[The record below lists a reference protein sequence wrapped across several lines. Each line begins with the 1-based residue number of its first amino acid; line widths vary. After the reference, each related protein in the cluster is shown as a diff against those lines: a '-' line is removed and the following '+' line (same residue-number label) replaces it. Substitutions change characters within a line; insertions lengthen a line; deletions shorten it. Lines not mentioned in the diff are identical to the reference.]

1 MHQEIWSIVALAAA
15 VAAAGL
21 AMSGRPLARA
31 GGRVSRRARPTRVPG
46 AHARRGEWMT
56 LVLAALALVP
66 LLAAPVHAQVVHYGV
81 VMDLPRGSL
90 DSLWSDDPHQ
100 VERAFCVTNY
110 STGVYHVSRTPP
122 VQDDTIYRVFS
133 VKPAD
138 VNGAGPNS
146 VDFECASGTPELHTH
161 TPSTC
166 AGDDVKTCVAG
177 GLNAWSCQ
185 PSRKDLEKL
194 ARRGDPFAVVQC
206 DRRAF
211 RFYYPSEYVPAS
223 AATLAAR
230 SSSKPNA
237 VVPPILR
244 PPKKTT
250 P

>member
-1 MHQEIWSIVALAAA
+1 M
-15 VAAAGL
+15 
-21 AMSGRPLARA
+21 RTPRF
-31 GGRVSRRARPTRVPG
+31 PG
-46 AHARRGEWMT
+46 THLWRGEWRT
-56 LVLAALALVP
+56 LLLAALAFLP
-66 LLAAPVHAQVVHYGV
+66 LLVAPARAQAVHYGV
-81 VMDLPRGSL
+81 VMDLPRASL
-90 DSLWSDDPHQ
+90 DSVWSDDPHQ
-100 VERAFCVTNY
+100 VERAYCITNY

-122 VQDDTIYRVFS
+122 VQDDTIFRVFS
-133 VKPAD
+133 LKAAD

-146 VDFECASGTPELHTH
+146 VDFECPSGVPELHTH